1 MLPDCFRVKNE
12 LRQKL
17 DIALRK
23 MVNGYLGIVAEAPR
37 SIIHEGRRTAI
48 VRDSGV
54 LDETQMF
61 QASVGFEI
69 RLDEVPNMTAEI
81 LQGRMEKAARE
92 MAKQMSEHF
101 FKSISDSV
109 EKIGNTVDG
118 KGQGFTPELLF
129 EVFKKIW
136 IEFDPQ
142 GNPRMPTLTINP
154 GQAPQV
160 QRVFQSID
168 NDPELSARFAKL
180 MDKKREEWRAR
191 EATRK
196 LVG

>member
-1 MLPDCFRVKNE
+1 MLPDCFQVKNE

-17 DIALRK
+17 DIAFRQ

-48 VRDSGV
+48 VRDSGAV
-54 LDETQMF
+54 DETQLL
-61 QASVGFEI
+61 QASAGFEI
-69 RLDEVPNMTAEI
+69 RPDEVPNMTAAI
-81 LQGRMEKAARE
+81 LQGRMEKAAQE

-118 KGQGFTPELLF
+118 KGQGFTPELIFAVL
-129 EVFKKIW
+129 EKIW
-136 IEFDPQ
+136 IDFDPQ

-154 GQAPQV
+154 AQGPQV
-160 QRVFQSID
+160 QRAFQSID
-168 NDPELSARFAKL
+168 SNPELSARFAQL
-180 MDKKREEWRAR
+180 MDQKREEWRAR